1 MTEIFLYIVN
11 MSITATILAVVVL
24 LLRLLLKKAPKWI
37 SVLLWG
43 LVALRLI
50 CPFAVE
56 SPFSLMP
63 KTDWLVQ
70 ESVTEEDLFLNSA
83 PDSIP
88 AFDSSSFGSDITVQ
102 YSYYPLENS
111 NIETH
116 RGISVSFILS
126 CVWAAGMAALL
137 LYTVISTIR
146 LHKSIGAAI
155 RVRDNVWESSA
166 VESPFVLRIIRPRI
180 YVPRGMSEEKLA
192 YVIAHEE
199 AHIRRKDHW
208 WKPLGFLLLTI
219 HWFNPV
225 LWLAY
230 ILLCRDIEMACDER
244 VIKEYDDVQRADYS
258 EALLDCSVKSSR
270 SRQMITA
277 CPLAFG
283 EVSVKERIKSVL
295 HYKKPTFWIV
305 VLAVFACVVTAMCFL
320 TNPLTVRNP
329 WVREYV
335 VGAEGI
341 LGQVDK
347 EKYESVSEDFAIG
360 ADKYGRAVF
369 KDPFT
374 AFDTMKELYSEGLTL
389 IAEEQDLS
397 PISQRN
403 YNLYK
408 KFGWQVTTGT
418 EEAQKQAKFITNF
431 LDIYE
436 NSFDKQKP
444 NTDLPAPTVEGEKS
458 TGNVLASNI
467 SEETLSNEEL
477 KKQQEEIWAMRNV
490 VASAEII
497 LEYQKKFTSVAC
509 NPGENYVTVFVKDF
523 TEEDILRF
531 EKEFGHFSYILVSV
545 DEYAE
550 TMPELKE
557 NLTLDDVIT
566 LSAKGEDLTWS
577 DFAGYSHTDI
587 GSGLYIWHLPI
598 DDVFSVKVGGGS
610 VMTEPMYVYLCAG
623 SGDAEER
630 IDIRDGGVNE
640 FIASFFAVDGEQWSD
655 GISFV
660 GLEPKEELLSTFEI
674 ILHAPYSTI
683 KCTIGYA
690 RLGLKLSYG
699 LIDSNG
705 TEYILDVVG
714 GTDKGTFEDIPAGTY
729 RLLVRNSDYS
739 GVPAYEK
746 PTEYPDVSFD
756 ATGVLLYRVE

>member
-70 ESVTEEDLFLNSA
+70 EPLTEEDLFLNSA

-111 NIETH
+111 NIEIH
-116 RGISVSFILS
+116 RGISISFILS
-126 CVWAAGMAALL
+126 CIWAAGMAALL
-137 LYTVISTIR
+137 LHTIISTIR
-146 LHKSIGAAI
+146 LHRSIGAAI
-155 RVRDNVWESSA
+155 RVQNNVWESSA
-166 VESPFVLRIIRPRI
+166 VESPFVLGMIRPRI

-192 YVIAHEE
+192 YVIAHEK
-199 AHIRRKDHW
+199 AHICRKDHW

-219 HWFNPV
+219 HWFNPMM
-225 LWLAY
+225 WLAY
-230 ILLCRDIEMACDER
+230 ILLCRDIEMACDEKVVR
-244 VIKEYDDVQRADYS
+244 DMGDVERADYS
-258 EALLDCSVKSSR
+258 EALLECSVKR
-270 SRQMITA
+270 SMITA

-283 EVSVKERIKSVL
+283 EVSVKERIKTVL
-295 HYKKPTFWIV
+295 HYKRPAFWIV
-305 VLAVFACVVTAMCFL
+305 VVAVVACVVTAACFL
-320 TNPLTVRNP
+320 TNPQQNLS
-329 WVREYV
+329 
-335 VGAEGI
+335 I
-341 LGQVDK
+341 
-347 EKYESVSEDFAIG
+347 ESVSRVIYNEMDVSDIYAQELVTLINDSGKTYFPVG
-360 ADKYGRAVF
+360 AD
-369 KDPFT
+369 DPN
-374 AFDTMKELYSEGLTL
+374 
-389 IAEEQDLS
+389 DLS
-397 PISQRN
+397 VSVQLDCEDGGMYLLHYQYYSGFSFHPLHPGEDDYRSILTYFSPDGKGSKAWRLK
-403 YNLYK
+403 YDFDAKFK
-408 KFGWQVTTGT
+408 KWLVAVRADPGIPYIPETGT
-418 EEAQKQAKFITNF
+418 QSGKQ
-431 LDIYE
+431 L
-436 NSFDKQKP
+436 
-444 NTDLPAPTVEGEKS
+444 
-458 TGNVLASNI
+458 
-467 SEETLSNEEL
+467 
-477 KKQQEEIWAMRNV
+477 
-490 VASAEII
+490 
-497 LEYQKKFTSVAC
+497 
-509 NPGENYVTVFVKDF
+509 
-523 TEEDILRF
+523 
-531 EKEFGHFSYILVSV
+531 
-545 DEYAE
+545 
-550 TMPELKE
+550 TME
-557 NLTLDDVIT
+557 DVIT

-577 DFAGYSHTDI
+577 DFAEYSHTDI
-587 GSGLYIWHLPI
+587 GSGLFIWHLPI
-598 DDVFSVKVGGGS
+598 DEVFSVKVGGGS
-610 VMTEPMYVYLCAG
+610 VMTAPMYIYLCAG
-623 SGDAEER
+623 SGDAEEC
-630 IDIRDGGVNE
+630 IDIREGGVEE
-640 FIASFFAVDGEQWSD
+640 FIASFFAVDGKQWSD